1 LPDQNQ
7 HICFK
12 MEREELVNLGIIRN
26 VVFNDN
32 SNSPDHPSA
41 CQVSIFKKIFNIK
54 LKFSLKLKKVN

>member
-1 LPDQNQ
+1 
-7 HICFK
+7 